1 MGPMTD
7 SGKEHPRQYPRQRV
21 LKAGLIIFENR
32 TSTIDVLLRDVSEGG
47 AKLKL
52 AQPMPLPDHF
62 FLRLQDATTQ
72 KTENHRCEKRWQRG
86 DLVGV
91 TFVAETRAND
101 APVIEAP
108 LESKTPKYRLLKPN
122 STLFQDR

>member
-1 MGPMTD
+1 MTE
-7 SGKEHPRQYPRQRV
+7 SGDEHPRQYPRQRV
-21 LKAGLIIFENR
+21 LKAGLIILENR
-32 TSTIDVLLRDVSEGG
+32 SSTIDVLLRDISEGG

-52 AQPMPLPDHF
+52 AQPMPLPDNF
-62 FLRLQDATTQ
+62 FLRLQDPSTK

-91 TFVAETRAND
+91 TFVMETPAGD
-101 APVIEAP
+101 TQEIDTPSD
-108 LESKTPKYRLLKPN
+108 LKTPKYRLLKPD